1 MPDVSEVD
9 LEVVV
14 VLLVNVSVVFE
25 VEVVVSINVSVV
37 LEVEVVVSINVSVVF
52 EVEVV
57 VSINISVVFEG
68 KLSESAE
75 LLLQAVRLNNITTIK
90 NKERHFFIIL
100 PLSLNGNL
108 LNGFVISA

>member
-1 MPDVSEVD
+1 MPDVSEVA
-9 LEVVV
+9 L
-14 VLLVNVSVVFE
+14 E

-37 LEVEVVVSINVSVVF
+37 LEDEVVVSINVSVVF

-57 VSINISVVFEG
+57 VSINVSVVFKVEVVVSINVSVVFEG
-68 KLSESAE
+68 KLSDSAE

-100 PLSLNGNL
+100 SFPTHHHGH
-108 LNGFVISA
+108 VYH